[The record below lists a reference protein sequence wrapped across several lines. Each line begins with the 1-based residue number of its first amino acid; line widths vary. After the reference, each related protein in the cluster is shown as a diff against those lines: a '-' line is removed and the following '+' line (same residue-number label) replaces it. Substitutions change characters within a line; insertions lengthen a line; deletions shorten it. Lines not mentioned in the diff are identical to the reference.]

1 MTKAASA
8 AFVLH
13 ILLTIIQTR
22 NSIRGETIMRILITG
37 GSGFI
42 GRELVT
48 LLRKQN
54 DTIFVYTHK
63 KQITNNLGFSNDI
76 SILQASDDF
85 PDVDVIV
92 NLAGESIAQKRLSQK
107 RLNEILKS
115 RLDTI
120 DLLAEKYAE
129 NFPAHFLQA
138 SATGIYIDNCEQDE
152 KGELANTVYA
162 DICKNIEKKANE
174 LKNEFQAAISILR
187 IGVVVGDGGG
197 LVENL
202 KYLPTLHLIG
212 GSNYIPY
219 LKISDCAKAIK
230 LIIEKKIQGNINLCS
245 DHYLTA
251 NELLKLSSSSKLL
264 TVPVPKFALKLDKR
278 GELLLTNQRIFP
290 ATLKENGF
298 VFDHF

>member
-1 MTKAASA
+1 
-8 AFVLH
+8 
-13 ILLTIIQTR
+13 
-22 NSIRGETIMRILITG
+22 MRILITG

-92 NLAGESIAQKRLSQK
+92 NLAGESIAQKILSQK

-219 LKISDCAKAIK
+219 LKIRDCAKAIK

-290 ATLKENGF
+290 ATLNKTVLFLTIFRLLCNRLRIKLTHCF
-298 VFDHF
+298 IRY

>member
-1 MTKAASA
+1 
-8 AFVLH
+8 
-13 ILLTIIQTR
+13 
-22 NSIRGETIMRILITG
+22 MRILITG

-129 NFPAHFLQA
+129 NFP
-138 SATGIYIDNCEQDE
+138 D
-152 KGELANTVYA
+152 
-162 DICKNIEKKANE
+162 
-174 LKNEFQAAISILR
+174 
-187 IGVVVGDGGG
+187 
-197 LVENL
+197 
-202 KYLPTLHLIG
+202 LH
-212 GSNYIPY
+212 
-219 LKISDCAKAIK
+219 
-230 LIIEKKIQGNINLCS
+230 
-245 DHYLTA
+245 
-251 NELLKLSSSSKLL
+251 
-264 TVPVPKFALKLDKR
+264 R
-278 GELLLTNQRIFP
+278 
-290 ATLKENGF
+290 
-298 VFDHF
+298 

>member
-1 MTKAASA
+1 
-8 AFVLH
+8 
-13 ILLTIIQTR
+13 
-22 NSIRGETIMRILITG
+22 MRILITG

-63 KQITNNLGFSNDI
+63 KHITNNLGFSNDI

-230 LIIEKKIQGNINLCS
+230 LIIDKRIQGNINLCS

-298 VFDHF
+298 VFDHFQITL

>member
-174 LKNEFQAAISILR
+174 LKNEFLAAISILR

>member
-1 MTKAASA
+1 
-8 AFVLH
+8 
-13 ILLTIIQTR
+13 
-22 NSIRGETIMRILITG
+22 MRILITG

-63 KQITNNLGFSNDI
+63 KQITNNLGFSYDI

>member
-1 MTKAASA
+1 MTGKIA
-8 AFVLH
+8 
-13 ILLTIIQTR
+13 
-22 NSIRGETIMRILITG
+22 RILG
-37 GSGFI
+37 HAD
-42 GRELVT
+42 EAA
-48 LLRKQN
+48 K
-54 DTIFVYTHK
+54 YEK
-63 KQITNNLGFSNDI
+63 
-76 SILQASDDF
+76 
-85 PDVDVIV
+85 
-92 NLAGESIAQKRLSQK
+92 
-107 RLNEILKS
+107 
-115 RLDTI
+115 
-120 DLLAEKYAE
+120 LAENVSKA
-129 NFPAHFLQA
+129 
-138 SATGIYIDNCEQDE
+138 YIHVFTDGQ
-152 KGELANTVYA
+152 GR
-162 DICKNIEKKANE
+162 

-230 LIIEKKIQGNINLCS
+230 LIIEKRIQGNINLCS

-251 NELLKLSSSSKLL
+251 NELLKLSSSSKHL

-278 GELLLTNQRIFP
+278 GELLLTNQRISP

>member
-1 MTKAASA
+1 
-8 AFVLH
+8 
-13 ILLTIIQTR
+13 
-22 NSIRGETIMRILITG
+22 MRILITG

-42 GRELVT
+42 GRELVN

>member
-1 MTKAASA
+1 
-8 AFVLH
+8 
-13 ILLTIIQTR
+13 
-22 NSIRGETIMRILITG
+22 MRILITG

-63 KQITNNLGFSNDI
+63 KQITNNLGFSYDI

-174 LKNEFQAAISILR
+174 LKNEFLAAISILR

-298 VFDHF
+298 VFDHFQITL